1 MKKRILLTLLL
12 VCLLVSA
19 SAPVAQA
26 TEPNEGEV
34 QANSCGE
41 NLTWELDGNTLTV
54 SGKGKM
60 DDFNDGAPWAA
71 HKDDITMVVLEG
83 VTYIGACA
91 FENYDSLNWVD
102 FGDALTEIG
111 PQAFRSCDNLTEITL
126 PASFKI
132 FGKSCFE
139 NCKNLSEI
147 HCNGKTPT
155 FKLNALWQTYVTITY
170 PAKNNWSVT
179 YIAEMEEAFHGRVEF
194 VMDDGTDPYEPTEPE
209 ETTESTEPEATTEST
224 EPEETTEPVETTE
237 PTEVT
242 EPAEETEATEAE
254 TEPVEETIPETEE
267 VFNPDGML
275 IAPNPNAPTDDDT
288 EPTEEV
294 RPREFG
300 SFGGKIGLVI
310 VAVILCVLAL
320 GAILF
325 RPRKKG
331 KYSRR
336 RKKKNSRRR

>member
-19 SAPVAQA
+19 FAPVAQA
-26 TEPNEGEV
+26 TEPDEGEV

-41 NLTWELDGNTLTV
+41 NLTWELDGDTLTI

-71 HKDDITMVVLEG
+71 HKDSITMVVMEG
-83 VTYIGACA
+83 VTYVGACA
-91 FENYDSLNWVD
+91 FKNYDNLSWVD

-111 PQAFRSCDNLTEITL
+111 SQAFQSCDGLTEITL
-126 PASFKI
+126 PASFKV
-132 FGKSCFE
+132 FGQSCFQS
-139 NCKNLSEI
+139 CKNMTEI
-147 HCNGKTPT
+147 HCNGRFPS
-155 FKLNALWQTYVTITY
+155 FRQNCLWDSYVTITY
-170 PAKNNWSVT
+170 PAKNNWSVNS
-179 YIAEMEEAFHGRVEF
+179 IAQLEEAFHGRVEF

-209 ETTESTEPEATTEST
+209 ETTEPT

-267 VFNPDGML
+267 VFNPGGML

-336 RKKKNSRRR
+336 RKKKNSRR

>member
-19 SAPVAQA
+19 FAPVAQA
-26 TEPNEGEV
+26 TEPDEGEV

-41 NLTWELDGNTLTV
+41 NLTWELDGDTLTI

-71 HKDDITMVVLEG
+71 HKDSITMVVMEG
-83 VTYIGACA
+83 VTYVGACA
-91 FENYDSLNWVD
+91 FKNYDNLSWVD

-111 PQAFRSCDNLTEITL
+111 PQAFQSCDGLTEITL
-126 PASFKI
+126 PASFKV
-132 FGKSCFE
+132 FGQSCFQS
-139 NCKNLSEI
+139 CKNMTEI
-147 HCNGKTPT
+147 HCNGKFPS
-155 FKLNALWQTYVTITY
+155 FRQNCLWDSYVTITY
-170 PAKNNWSVT
+170 PAKNNWSVNS
-179 YIAEMEEAFHGRVEF
+179 IAQLEEAFHGRVEF

-209 ETTESTEPEATTEST
+209 ETTEPT

-242 EPAEETEATEAE
+242 EPAEETEATEEE
-254 TEPVEETIPETEE
+254 TKPVEETIPETEE

-275 IAPNPNAPTDDDT
+275 IAPNPNAPTDGDT

-294 RPREFG
+294 LTQEFG

-310 VAVILCVLAL
+310 VAVILCILAL
-320 GAILF
+320 GAIIF

-336 RKKKNSRRR
+336 RKKKNGRR